1 VGAAIR
7 VFISYAHES
16 DAHKQDVR
24 RLSDLLRA
32 NGVDARFDQ
41 AAADRPQMWATWVI
55 QQFREADHVLVV
67 VSPGFPVRAEQRGSP
82 GVGRGVSQEW
92 RLIVDESFA
101 DQERALERFLVVL
114 LPGASRA
121 DIPTGLYRN
130 SRTVYR
136 VDDFTVAGA
145 QDLLRVLTG
154 QPRYVERGIGPV
166 PIIPPNELPAPVVVM
181 RLVATGGSDQ
191 QRAEVLDIVGAHTT
205 AATVEERGPDTS
217 AAVLVMPV
225 ETADDAV
232 ETIVDAVARFVR
244 RTGEAGPVVRVGL
257 DLDRVGSDPV
267 HGLAQRL
274 SDCDAIGTVRRSATD
289 VVVAA
294 SATFHAHLRATD
306 RGVPK
311 ANAFAE
317 RPQDGLAGA
326 TCWLAVVGRST
337 CPPARSGRP
346 KPDHSRSR
354 YEFSNNSGSVAIVD
368 SSPGGYAV
376 GSVHIVDERKER

>member
-1 VGAAIR
+1 MRAAVR

-24 RLSDLLRA
+24 RLSDLLCA
-32 NGVDARFDQ
+32 NGVNARFDQ

-67 VSPGFPVRAEQRGSP
+67 VSPAFSARAEQKGPREA
-82 GVGRGVSQEW
+82 GRGVSQEW
-92 RLIVDESFA
+92 RLIVDESYA

-121 DIPTGLYRN
+121 DIPIGLYGN

-145 QDLLRVLTG
+145 KELLRFLTG
-154 QPRYVERGIGPV
+154 QPSYVERDIGPV
-166 PIIPPNELPAPVVVM
+166 PTIPPNELPAPVVAM
-181 RLVATGGSDQ
+181 RLVTTGGNAQ
-191 QRAEVLDIVGAHTT
+191 QRAEVLDIVAANTT
-205 AATVEERGPDTS
+205 AATVEQPSPDTS
-217 AAVLVMPV
+217 AAVIVMPV

-244 RTGEAGPVVRVGL
+244 HAGPGPVVRIGL

-267 HGLAQRL
+267 HGLAQQL
-274 SDCDAIGTVRRSATD
+274 SDCDAIETVRRSPID

-294 SATFHAHLRATD
+294 SATFHAHVLAAD

-311 ANAFAE
+311 ASAFAE

-346 KPDHSRSR
+346 RPDRHRPR
-354 YEFSNNSGSVAIVD
+354 YEFPNNSGSVAIVD

-376 GSVHIVDERKER
+376 GSVHILDEREER